1 MAAAK
6 SRNILERLG
15 NGEVIIGDGSYVNTL
30 EKRGYVKAGNYTPE
44 ASVENPSAVE
54 ELAVEYARAGADI
67 TQTFTFY
74 SRDVGTPEDVKLTC
88 LEINKAS
95 CEIAKKV
102 SDEWGTI
109 VAGGIIQTAAFKL
122 TRDKA
127 DVQAELREGLE
138 VLIENDIDLIIVEY
152 FRNIVEM
159 EWAIELALSYG
170 KPVAATM
177 CIGPK
182 GDASGVSPAECAVRM
197 AKAGAPIV
205 GINCLFD
212 PFIALETISKMKTG
226 LEDASLSAYLM
237 CQPLGYRTPD
247 GGTYGWIYLPE
258 FPYAMEPRQVTRHE
272 CARFAREAYNLGVRI
287 IGGCCGIES
296 YHIRA
301 MAEEL
306 SKERNSI
313 PKASRK
319 SDLDLSVLKKKEDLG
334 RPEFKGKGSKDFWL
348 NLNPCTGRPLSAPM
362 YRQPEPETVNSSV
375 LN

>member
-1 MAAAK
+1 MSMEK
-6 SRNILERLG
+6 SKDILERLA

-30 EKRGYVKAGNYTPE
+30 EKRGYVLAGCYTPE
-44 ASVENPSAVE
+44 ASVENPHAVE

-74 SRDVGTPEDVKLTC
+74 SRDVGTPKDVKLTC

-102 SDEWGTI
+102 SKTWGTI
-109 VAGGIIQTAAFKL
+109 VAGGIVQTAAFKQ
-122 TRDKA
+122 TRDKN

-170 KPVAATM
+170 KSVAATM

-197 AKAGAPIV
+197 AKAGAPII

-212 PFIALETISKMKTG
+212 PFIALETISKMKAG
-226 LEDASLSAYLM
+226 LDGAGLSPYLM

-247 GGTYGWIYLPE
+247 GGCYGWIYLPE
-258 FPYAMEPRQVTRHE
+258 FPHAMEPRQVTRYE

-306 SKERNSI
+306 APERNCL
-313 PKASRK
+313 PTASRK
-319 SDLDLSVLKKKEDLG
+319 SDLDLSILKEKEDKG
-334 RPEFKGKGSKDFWL
+334 RPEFKGKGSKEYWMDL
-348 NLNPCTGRPLSAPM
+348 VPCTGRPLSAPM
-362 YRQPEPETVNSSV
+362 YRQADPETVNPSI